1 MSIGGSIKHAFH
13 HAAHQVEH
21 GAKHAADQVSHEAKH
36 DAHDAG
42 KVAEQ
47 TAGDAAHAAGQG
59 VSAIV
64 DQVESS
70 IESGVGAAVQKAVYR
85 SWRVLEKTLMVAAPS
100 SVQIQISFIGF
111 TIDDPV
117 THVSTMAAYAH
128 HPSFDRKALIGL
140 VRSIGPDSVSLSVG
154 AEAVELVVTS
164 IDEEIQLTLEYDL
177 DDFLRHAEDL
187 IEEF

>member
-21 GAKHAADQVSHEAKH
+21 GAKHAADKVSHEAKH

-70 IESGVGAAVQKAVYR
+70 IESGVGAAVPEGGLP
-85 SWRVLEKTLMVAAPS
+85 VLEGSGKNAHGRGAIVRP
-100 SVQIQISFIGF
+100 
-111 TIDDPV
+111 DPDLL
-117 THVSTMAAYAH
+117 HRLH
-128 HPSFDRKALIGL
+128 DRRPG
-140 VRSIGPDSVSLSVG
+140 
-154 AEAVELVVTS
+154 
-164 IDEEIQLTLEYDL
+164 
-177 DDFLRHAEDL
+177 
-187 IEEF
+187 